1 MGAIM
6 EILENV
12 VWGKLD
18 YLIID
23 LPPGTGDETL
33 TIAQNV
39 GVGTKA
45 IVVTTP
51 QDVAL
56 LDSRRSAKFS
66 GMVNIELIGIIE
78 NMSGFICPE
87 CGKEV
92 NIFKKGGAKK
102 MAEELKANYLGSI
115 PMDKSIVDAGDSG
128 KPYVQI
134 ESESSIRLNKIID
147 QILGKVK

>member
-56 LDSRRSAKFS
+56 LDSRRSVKFS
-66 GMVNIELIGIIE
+66 GLVNMELIGIIE

-87 CGKEV
+87 CGEEV
-92 NIFKKGGAKK
+92 NILKKGGAER
-102 MAEELKANYLGSI
+102 MANELKVNFLGSI
-115 PMDKSIVDAGDSG
+115 PMDKNIAEAGNSG
-128 KPYVQI
+128 KPYIQN
-134 ESESSIRLNKIID
+134 ESEASIRLKKIID
-147 QILGKVK
+147 QILEKVK